1 MNYNEFNKLLS
12 MMVVAGMDF
21 YVLSDEDGR
30 QVVLMSPDGE
40 MEVDSCIIRRGSH
53 GYAEGL
59 LETHKLNS
67 CNGYESAEY
76 VFNGWTQMLNE
87 I

>member
-1 MNYNEFNKLLS
+1 MNLINCSLCWSTVEWISTFCP
-12 MMVVAGMDF
+12 
-21 YVLSDEDGR
+21 
-30 QVVLMSPDGE
+30 MSPDGE
-40 MEVDSCIIRRGSH
+40 MEVDSCVIRRGSH

-59 LETHKLNS
+59 KLNS

>member
-1 MNYNEFNKLLS
+1 MNLINCSLCWSTVEWISTFCP
-12 MMVVAGMDF
+12 
-21 YVLSDEDGR
+21 
-30 QVVLMSPDGE
+30 MSPDGE
-40 MEVDSCIIRRGSH
+40 MEVDSCVIRRGSH

-67 CNGYESAEY
+67 CNG
-76 VFNGWTQMLNE
+76 WTQMLNE